1 MGINPVLPPSA
12 PASRIE
18 ALRTLWTGAGVTAIE
33 TREISVQRT
42 FANFDEFWAIAQL
55 APSLRPTT
63 AAMSSQDMERLKARV
78 HARLTADAAG
88 RITYTAR
95 ANAIK
100 GRKF

>member
-1 MGINPVLPPSA
+1 VDGRGCHGNRNARDFRAANV
-12 PASRIE
+12 
-18 ALRTLWTGAGVTAIE
+18 
-33 TREISVQRT
+33 
-42 FANFDEFWAIAQL
+42 ANFDEFWAIAQL

-63 AAMSSQDMERLKARV
+63 AGMSSQNMERLKARV

-100 GRKF
+100 GRKS

>member
-1 MGINPVLPPSA
+1 V

-100 GRKF
+100 GRKS